1 MTYEEAVAWMR
12 MMHEARTQFSP
23 DGTTAFSDALA
34 VLEREHEEAER
45 YIRWKPIDTAPN
57 DRRILLARIV
67 GHPDHPTALWWATIG
82 EWSEKY
88 QRWWDRIEPS
98 GLAGPTHWMDISA
111 HGVAR
116 KGVSDE

>member
-23 DGTTAFSDALA
+23 DGTTAFSDTLA

-45 YIRWKPIDTAPN
+45 YRCLREGTYDDSIAVCTGFETIDIGMSGCADTFSRHLYGDELDAAI
-57 DRRILLARIV
+57 DR
-67 GHPDHPTALWWATIG
+67 
-82 EWSEKY
+82 
-88 QRWWDRIEPS
+88 
-98 GLAGPTHWMDISA
+98 
-111 HGVAR
+111 AR